1 MEPYET
7 HPRIK
12 LVTIDWLLDSIRE
25 ARRLPVE
32 LYKTIWFGS
41 GRGKRTIVVPLS
53 LIVKFKTLASENS
66 KNNIETL
73 GTLGGKLTNDT

>member
-1 MEPYET
+1 MEPYKT
-7 HPRIK
+7 HQRMK

-32 LYKTIWFGS
+32 LYKTTWFGNGS
-41 GRGKRTIVVPLS
+41 GKCTVVVPLS
-53 LIVKFKTLASENS
+53 LIVKFKELASENS
-66 KNNIETL
+66 RKNIETL